1 MQARSLWLMVVLCAA
16 AHAARLLAVLPTN
29 TRSHYAMYGR
39 LIEALAKRQH
49 HITVLTHF
57 PMKNPPPN
65 VEEISLAG
73 TIPEITN
80 NLTRQHNTLKPHFIR
95 NLEQIMKECV
105 HACETVSQLPAV
117 KALVNSTL
125 SFDLV
130 IVEVFGSECFLPFGR
145 RFQAPIVG
153 VLSSVPLPWV
163 NEQLGNP
170 EATAYVPAYMMSYGQ
185 QMSLWE
191 RLVNTLA
198 VLWSKFL
205 YQYKSQMPSQLIADR
220 LFGPGPKLEEL
231 AKNYSLVLSNSHFSI
246 NEVRP
251 LVPALVEV
259 GGLHLDDSQTMP
271 RELKTIMDKSYR
283 GVVYWSFG
291 SMSRIETIPKK
302 KLEQI
307 FEVLSELPQ
316 TVLVKMNRRMLARNI
331 TVPDNVY
338 TMDWIPQYKTLCH
351 PNTKLF
357 VSHGGLLGTQEAVA
371 CGVPMLTVPLYA
383 DQALNGRAMRDRG
396 VALTLTLKD
405 SSKESWREALQD
417 LIKNPVSP
425 KHQVVRIS
433 RWSLGTQEAVAC
445 GVPMLTVPLYA
456 DQALNGRAM
465 RDRGVALTLTLKDSS
480 KESWREALQD
490 LIKNPVYKQNAMK
503 LRAKFL
509 DRLQPPLETAVYW
522 IEYVLRHQ
530 GATHMRSPAQ
540 ELSLIQYLLLDI
552 IAISVATTLLTVFIL
567 HLMFRYLCTRCI
579 RWWPKEKL
587 VFENR
592 LFRRNRSLLHCLIW
606 LYKFKG
612 N

>member
-1 MQARSLWLMVVLCAA
+1 MQSAADGSEMQARSLWLLVVLCAA

-170 EATAYVPAYMMSYGQ
+170 EATSYVPAYMMSYGQ

-191 RLVNTLA
+191 RMMNTLA
-198 VLWSKFL
+198 VLWSKLL

-271 RELKTIMDKSYR
+271 RELKTILDKSYR

-291 SMSRIETIPKK
+291 SMSRIETIPKN

-307 FEVLSELPQ
+307 FDVLSELPQ
-316 TVLVKMNRRMLARNI
+316 TVLVKMNKRMLARNI

-338 TMDWIPQYKTLCH
+338 TMDWIPQYRTLCH

-405 SSKESWREALQD
+405 S
-417 LIKNPVSP
+417 N
-425 KHQVVRIS
+425 
-433 RWSLGTQEAVAC
+433 
-445 GVPMLTVPLYA
+445 
-456 DQALNGRAM
+456 
-465 RDRGVALTLTLKDSS
+465 

-503 LRAKFL
+503 LKAKFL
-509 DRLQPPLETAVYW
+509 DRPLPPLETAVYW

-540 ELSLIQYLLLDI
+540 DLSLIQYLLLDI
-552 IAISVATTLLTVFIL
+552 IAISIAATLLTVFIL

-592 LFRRNRSLLHCLIW
+592 LFRRNRSLFHCFIW